1 MMINITPELAEIC
14 GIHAGDGYLRCR
26 ERNRGEIQIC
36 GSLEEESYYENYV
49 IPLFNNFFNLNIKG
63 KKFPNTYGFACY
75 NKKVRDIFL
84 ELGFPKGKKSDSV
97 RVPEIILNGKNKE
110 LFCRF
115 LRGIFDTD
123 GNLSFRKSYAGI
135 NKFNKKYHH
144 YPTIKI
150 STVSKFLAEDIIRI
164 LHELDIL
171 FFYFNHDTKKQN
183 EKRKYII
190 TISGIEG
197 LERWME
203 LIGMKNPVKLSR
215 YLVWK
220 KFGFCP
226 TNLTLKQR
234 EDILKGELDIYSIGS
249 YVNG

>member
-1 MMINITPELAEIC
+1 MINITPEIAEIC

-26 ERNRGEIQIC
+26 EGNKGEVQIC
-36 GSLEEESYYENYV
+36 GSLEEKEYYNNHV
-49 IPLFNNFFNLNIKG
+49 IPLLNNLFNLSING
-63 KKFPNTYGFACY
+63 KTFSSTYGFVCY
-75 NKKVRDIFL
+75 NRLVRETFL
-84 ELGFPKGKKSDSV
+84 ELGFPQGKKSDSV
-97 RVPEIILNGKNKE
+97 RVPKIILDSKNKE

-135 NKFNKKYHH
+135 NKFNIKYNQ
-144 YPTIKI
+144 YPTIRLTTI
-150 STVSKFLAEDIIRI
+150 SKFLAEDIIRM

-171 FFYFNHDTKKQN
+171 FFYFNHDTKKEN
-183 EKRKYII
+183 EKRKYLI
-190 TISGIEG
+190 TISGIDG
-197 LERWME
+197 LEKWME

-234 EDILKGELDIYSIGS
+234 EEILNGELDIYSMS
-249 YVNG
+249 PYVNG